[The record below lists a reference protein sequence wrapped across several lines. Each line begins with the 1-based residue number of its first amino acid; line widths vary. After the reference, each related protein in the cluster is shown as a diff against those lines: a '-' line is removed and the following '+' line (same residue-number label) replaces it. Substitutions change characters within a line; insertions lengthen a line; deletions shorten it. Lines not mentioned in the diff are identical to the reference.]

1 MRAYP
6 IDLLRRKIVW
16 TVPRGRSKVEAA
28 RAFVVGHSSA
38 LYRALWPW
46 CAALAVSLASPIGFA
61 PRLWAASSGQPPS
74 AAIIDSQA
82 TKTTERGG
90 GARGYDGRKKI
101 SGRKRHLLVDSS
113 GLVGGGCTWSEHR
126 RSERSKA
133 FARESCRQAVQ
144 EMKNVWVDRGYNGKE
159 IGERMKERLG
169 WT

>member
-1 MRAYP
+1 MDRPAGKVESGSRP
-6 IDLLRRKIVW
+6 HF
-16 TVPRGRSKVEAA
+16 RGRALFGPLPRSVA
-28 RAFVVGHSSA
+28 VVRCSRSPASESDQVCTH
-38 LYRALWPW
+38 
-46 CAALAVSLASPIGFA
+46 VSG
-61 PRLWAASSGQPPS
+61 AASSGQPPC
-74 AAIIDSQA
+74 AAIIDSQT

-113 GLVGGGCTWSEHR
+113 GLVGGGCTWGEHR

-133 FARESCRQAVQ
+133 SARESCRQAVQ
-144 EMKNVWVDRGYNGKE
+144 EMKNVWADRGYNGKE